1 MSADPSVIVPEN
13 RPCGHAVQFYDADES
28 ALIDNVGRYLAVGLV
43 GGEHAIVVT
52 TPEHQAAFI
61 ADLERAGVDA
71 TGIIDE
77 GRLRFLDAEAT
88 LALLMVDGYPDIE
101 RFDEVVGRLV
111 RRVKSHAPAGLRAYG
126 EMVGILWDRGEYP
139 AAIRLEQ
146 LWHRL
151 LKTVDFQLFCAY
163 PIDIF
168 GDHFEIGLVDAVL
181 CAHTH
186 LVPHAPDDD
195 LERAIGRA
203 MREVLHPNIFE
214 LREDTYAHRALWPSL
229 PRGIASVLWLK
240 ANEPEHAREI
250 LERARTYYHAS
261 RLTTA
266 PRTTAS
272 A

>member
-1 MSADPSVIVPEN
+1 MSANPSVIVPEG
-13 RPCGHAVQFYDADES
+13 RPSSHAVQFYDADES
-28 ALIDNVGRYLAVGLV
+28 ALVDNVGRYLAVGLV
-43 GGEHAIVVT
+43 RGEHALVVT
-52 TPEHQAAFI
+52 TPEHEAAFT
-61 ADLERAGVDA
+61 ADLERAGVDTA
-71 TGIIDE
+71 AALAD

-88 LALLMVDGYPDIE
+88 LALLLIEGYPDVE
-101 RFDEVVGRLV
+101 RFDEVVGRMI
-111 RRVKSHAPAGLRAYG
+111 RRTKGQSAVGLRAYG

-151 LKTVDFQLFCAY
+151 LKSVDFQLFCAY

-168 GDHFEIGLVDAVL
+168 GDHFEVGLVDAVL

-186 LVPHAPDDD
+186 LVPHAPDDE

-203 MREVLHPNIFE
+203 MREILHPNVLE
-214 LREDTYAHRALWPSL
+214 LREDAFAHRALWPSL

-250 LERARTYYHAS
+250 LERARTYYHAL
-261 RLTTA
+261 RLNAA
-266 PRTTAS
+266 PRSTVS